1 MRRYGTDLV
10 WLVGIVA
17 AGCQELPPPKV
28 NPETVFQAAREVIE
42 SRYPQSASSAGNGFV
57 LALTP
62 ITTDGGSRTRKQI
75 AVDIRQNYTG
85 NFEPVVAVRTLVEA
99 DDPITM
105 SQPGTTQN
113 WGTIIRDAGPLGGA
127 NDTIGPFGPD
137 GCNAVMYPNPNSKFG
152 DN

>member
-28 NPETVFQAAREVIE
+28 NPEAVFQAAREVIE

-113 WGTIIRDAGPLGGA
+113 WRTPPLPWGKWRVLDTLPYEEEA
-127 NDTIGPFGPD
+127 ITNDILQKLEPKGI
-137 GCNAVMYPNPNSKFG
+137 
-152 DN
+152 

>member
-28 NPETVFQAAREVIE
+28 NPETVFQAAREAIE

-113 WGTIIRDAGPLGGA
+113 WRLPPLPWGKWRVLDTLPYEEEA
-127 NDTIGPFGPD
+127 ITNDILQKLEPKGI
-137 GCNAVMYPNPNSKFG
+137 
-152 DN
+152 

>member
-1 MRRYGTDLV
+1 MRQYGTDLV

-113 WGTIIRDAGPLGGA
+113 WRTPPLPWGKWRVLDTLPYEEEA
-127 NDTIGPFGPD
+127 ITNDILQKLEPKGI
-137 GCNAVMYPNPNSKFG
+137 
-152 DN
+152 

>member
-113 WGTIIRDAGPLGGA
+113 WRLPPLPWGKWRVLDTLPYEEEA
-127 NDTIGPFGPD
+127 ITNDILQKLEPKGI
-137 GCNAVMYPNPNSKFG
+137 
-152 DN
+152 